1 MEETEGHTMIQD
13 LDEIGNFDAE
23 SLLQAI
29 KSDIRYHEVIHGC
42 LNCGICSGS
51 CPSHRFFDYSP
62 RIVIQTVLNGDA
74 EKVKEMMDEYIWA
87 CAQCYTCALR
97 CPFHNSPGGLVM
109 IMREVAV
116 WRGMPAVSRL
126 LKPYGRVLLK
136 VLSIGNQLTPDM
148 IQPDFFPDWGPKI
161 PWSSTDLAIKRKA
174 IPVYTLQVTTSAWKV
189 SPETS
194 YELYTIYEETGIFK
208 LVEDVDPNLFE
219 VVNDMVQELREQVEE
234 ERARS

>member
-1 MEETEGHTMIQD
+1 MSHEQD
-13 LDEIGNFDAE
+13 TVTHLRLNPDDVGQQDAQ
-23 SLLQAI
+23 SLLDAI
-29 KSDIRYHEVIHGC
+29 QSDLRYEEVIHGC
-42 LNCGICSGS
+42 LNCGVCSGS

-62 RIVIQTVLNGDA
+62 RIVVQTVLSGDA
-74 EKVKEMMDEYIWA
+74 EAVKGMMDEYIWA
-87 CAQCYTCALR
+87 CAQCYTCAMR

-116 WRGMPAVSRL
+116 WRGMEAVHRL

-174 IPVYTLQVTTSAWKV
+174 IPVYTLQVTTSAWRV

-194 YELYTIYEETGIFK
+194 YELYSIYEETGVFRLI
-208 LVEDVDPNLFE
+208 EEIDPNLYE
-219 VVNDMVQELREQVEE
+219 VVADMVEDLRDMVES
-234 ERARS
+234 AR